1 MAGMNKVILI
11 GRLGKDPES
20 KSFANGGSVVQ
31 FSMATSETWRDKQSG
46 ERKERT
52 EWHNI
57 VIRNENVAK
66 VAAQFL
72 RKGDE
77 VAIEGSIQSRKYQ
90 DASGLD
96 RYVTEIVVGQF
107 NGSLTLLGNGAADRK
122 PADDHAATKRS
133 QLGAFDD
140 DLNDD
145 VPF

>member
-1 MAGMNKVILI
+1 MSGLNRVILI

-46 ERKERT
+46 ERKEKT

-57 VIRNENVAK
+57 VIRNEAIGK
-66 VAAQFL
+66 TAAQYL

-77 VAIEGSIQSRKYQ
+77 VGIEGSIATRKYQ
-90 DASGLD
+90 DASGQD

-107 NGSLTLLGNGAADRK
+107 NGSMTLIGNGANDRK
-122 PADDHAATKRS
+122 PADDHAASKRS
-133 QLGAFDD
+133 QAGAFDD
-140 DLNDD
+140 DLSGDC
-145 VPF
+145 PF